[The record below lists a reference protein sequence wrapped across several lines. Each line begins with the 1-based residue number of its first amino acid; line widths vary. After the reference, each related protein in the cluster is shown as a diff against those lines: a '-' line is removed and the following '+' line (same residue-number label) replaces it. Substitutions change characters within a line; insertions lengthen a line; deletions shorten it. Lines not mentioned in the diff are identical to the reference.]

1 MTNKELRNILERYPD
16 DAEVW
21 IMDRKNYIT
30 PIIAPKYGQ
39 FKREVNIVPY
49 CKGFNGIVICVD
61 ERFE

>member
-21 IMDRKNYIT
+21 IIDRKNDIT
-30 PIIAPKYGQ
+30 PIAAPERGQ
-39 FKREVNIVPY
+39 FLFGFGSVPY
-49 CKGFNGIVICVD
+49 HKDDNAILICVD